1 ISIDFFAFYGSLIP
15 MSEQHSDKK
24 SKLENFTLF
33 YEELPSHSKEFSETS
48 KSIKTASPVN
58 RDQRI
63 SRRRK

>member
-1 ISIDFFAFYGSLIP
+1 